1 MSDQEGNL
9 SPVRVLQVVTYMG
22 RGGLETM
29 LMNYYRHIDRSQVQ
43 FDFLVHRDFTAD
55 YDQEILNL
63 GGRIYRLPRLNP
75 VSVQY
80 QNALRTFFDKHREY
94 QVVHSHL
101 DCMAGI
107 PLQEAKAHGVPVC
120 IAHAHNN
127 NQTKDKKYLLKL
139 LYKRKI
145 PRVADFLFAC
155 SQEAGEWMFG
165 TKSFWIL
172 NNAIDAPD
180 YVYDE
185 RTRQK
190 VRKELGISE
199 DTLLV
204 GHVGRFAPPKNHLML
219 IRIMAALKNQ
229 CRDSKLLLVGTGDG
243 MDSVKAEVRSLG
255 LEKNVIFAGL
265 RADVPELVQA
275 MDVFAFPSIH
285 EGLPLSVIEAQAAGL
300 PCIISDGVPIECK
313 KTDLVIQK
321 KLSDGPDAWADQIM
335 QLSGRPRQNTLD
347 QITRAGFNVNVEAQ
361 KLQNFYLDCYADL
374 DHKEK
379 IHWQQ

>member
-1 MSDQEGNL
+1 MKRIDKVSI
-9 SPVRVLQVVTYMG
+9 RILQIVTYMG

-55 YDQEILNL
+55 YDQEILDL
-63 GGRIYRLPRLNP
+63 GGRIYRLPKLNP
-75 VSVQY
+75 VSAQY
-80 QNALRTFFDKHREY
+80 QKALRAFFDEHREY

-107 PLQEAKAHGVPVC
+107 PLKEAKAHGVPIC

-139 LYKRKI
+139 LYKRNI
-145 PRVADFLFAC
+145 PKVADFLFAC

-165 TKSFWIL
+165 RKPFWIL
-172 NNAIDAPD
+172 NNAIDAPA

-185 RTRQK
+185 STRRK
-190 VRKELGISE
+190 VRNELGISG

-204 GHVGRFAPPKNHLML
+204 GHVGRFAPQKNHPML

-229 CRDSKLLLVGTGDG
+229 CRDSKFLLVGAGEG
-243 MDSVKAEVRSLG
+243 MDAAKAEVRSLG
-255 LEKNVIFAGL
+255 LQNDVIFAGL
-265 RADVPELVQA
+265 RTDVPDLLQA
-275 MDVFAFPSIH
+275 MDVFVFPSVN

-313 KTDLVIQK
+313 KTDPVIQK
-321 KLSDGPDAWADQIM
+321 KLSDGPDVWAEQIM
-335 QLSGRPRQNTLD
+335 QFRSSPRENTLD
-347 QITRAGFNVNVEAQ
+347 QITRAGFNVNAEAQ
-361 KLQNFYLDCYADL
+361 KLQDFYLDCYANR